1 MIDLNKIPNQ
11 QEKINEFIKVILNQ
25 LDVKKLKIND
35 QMQNISKQSTSS
47 FFNSIQNPIK
57 PGNGFLVILI
67 SIVSLLNI
75 FIQGFRDGIANAQ
88 KKLNEKAQQYGGKK
102 KNRIQEQIN
111 NLNSL
116 LNDADTRI
124 EKLLQSKQSGGNTTG
139 TVSGATTGNASVS
152 GTTTGNASVSE
163 ATTGNVSG
171 AEIMSIANDA
181 FETASKIAV
190 KKIGDLLNY
199 SLEKTSEFFGNEDI
213 LNTPYD
219 ELSPQLNKK
228 IVLIASLLNQILNNP
243 ATKESIREIAQII
256 ASSLVELLREIQPD
270 VDEVTEQAVFM
281 LKKSAE
287 KFSRG
292 ASNTGLAVAMSALG
306 EIPYLGGIID
316 LVIAIG
322 KGFNT
327 LSSTFSETVD
337 PATKVASKLGDM
349 AERTTT
355 TVEKLQNEIKE
366 PIQQIKTTIGNNNTT
381 IGNNNTTIGNNNMN
395 LRGGV
400 GNFLPNHKI
409 HGKINAHRK
418 RIAKTLKIFNKTLPK
433 LKYTHSNKPYV
444 LRNKSKLKRKKRSK
458 KKIFKK

>member
-57 PGNGFLVILI
+57 PGNGLLVILI

-88 KKLNEKAQQYGGKK
+88 KKLNENAQQYGGKK
-102 KNRIQEQIN
+102 NEIQEQIN
-111 NLNSL
+111 YLNSL
-116 LNDADTRI
+116 INDADTRI
-124 EKLLQSKQSGGNTTG
+124 EKLYEIKQSGGNINNTG
-139 TVSGATTGNASVS
+139 SNSVATTGSNSV
-152 GTTTGNASVSE
+152 
-163 ATTGNVSG
+163 ATTGSVSN

-181 FETASKIAV
+181 FETASKVAV

-199 SLEKTSEFFGNEDI
+199 SLEKASEFFGNEDI
-213 LNTPYD
+213 LNTPYN

-228 IVLIASLLNQILNNP
+228 IILIASLLNQILNNP

-327 LSSTFSETVD
+327 LSGTFSETVD

-355 TVEKLQNEIKE
+355 TVKKMQNEIKE
-366 PIQQIKTTIGNNNTT
+366 PIQKIK
-381 IGNNNTTIGNNNMN
+381 TTIGNNNMN